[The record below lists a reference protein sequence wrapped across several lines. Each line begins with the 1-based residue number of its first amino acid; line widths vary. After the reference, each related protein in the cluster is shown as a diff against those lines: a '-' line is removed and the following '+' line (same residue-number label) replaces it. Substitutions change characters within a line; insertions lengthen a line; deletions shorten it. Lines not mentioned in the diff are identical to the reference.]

1 MKPDIRDRR
10 VGRSREG
17 DGAEGGI
24 FPEDPG
30 GPGGLPS
37 EGRRG
42 LVRGTS
48 QALEECKLPEKNE
61 GRKERGA
68 IQGGRPVR
76 AKLPRQEAGW
86 GRVEAAA
93 VRAQLGAA
101 GEQ

>member
-1 MKPDIRDRR
+1 M
-10 VGRSREG
+10 
-17 DGAEGGI
+17 
-24 FPEDPG
+24 
-30 GPGGLPS
+30 

-68 IQGGRPVR
+68 IQGGLPAR

-86 GRVEAAA
+86 GRIEAAA